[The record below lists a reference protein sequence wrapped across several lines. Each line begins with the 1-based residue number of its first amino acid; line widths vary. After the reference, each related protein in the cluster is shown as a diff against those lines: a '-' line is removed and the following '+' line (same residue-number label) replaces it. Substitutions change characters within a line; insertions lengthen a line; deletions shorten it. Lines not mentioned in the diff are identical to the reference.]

1 MIGHGVLCPKTYS
14 YYNSFSKKIQKTVG
28 VFYWKYRWEI
38 SFKLKLV
45 GLAYSVF
52 PTQHHEKQI
61 NDNNEERRALTVSL
75 LVTWEY
81 MGLWSH
87 LFLTLLT
94 QIGKYLKIQLLKI

>member
-1 MIGHGVLCPKTYS
+1 MIDHGVLYPKTDS
-14 YYNSFSKKIQKTVG
+14 YYNSFWKKIHKTVG

-38 SFKLKLV
+38 SVKLKLV
-45 GLAYSVF
+45 GLGYSVF

-94 QIGKYLKIQLLKI
+94 QIGKYLKIQLLKV